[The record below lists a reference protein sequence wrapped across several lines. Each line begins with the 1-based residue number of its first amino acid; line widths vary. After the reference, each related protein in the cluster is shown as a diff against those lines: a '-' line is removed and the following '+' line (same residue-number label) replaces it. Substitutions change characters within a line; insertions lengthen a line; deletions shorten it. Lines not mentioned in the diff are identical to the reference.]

1 MRAIVV
7 VLVAPVVFMSVAPTS
22 ATTINFAPL
31 TQDVNLGTPFTV
43 AITISGLNDFIAPS
57 LGVFDVD
64 VNFDPSI
71 LSFGSVSY
79 GDPILGDQLDL
90 SGLGSVTATTLG
102 TGFVNLFELSLDS
115 IGDLNGSQAGDFTLA
130 TLSFDTLA
138 VGASPLSFTVK
149 ALGDAEGN
157 SLSAD
162 AGTGVANVVQPVPE
176 PALFLLT
183 GCALAGFWI
192 TRKSP
197 GRTEM

>member
-1 MRAIVV
+1 
-7 VLVAPVVFMSVAPTS
+7 MSVAPAS
-22 ATTINFAPL
+22 ATTINFAPV
-31 TQDVNLGTPFTV
+31 TQDASLGTSFTV
-43 AITISGLNDFIAPS
+43 AITISGLNDFTAPS

-90 SGLGSVTATTLG
+90 FGLGSLTATTLG

-115 IGDLNGSQAGDFTLA
+115 IDDLNGSQAGDFTLA
-130 TLSFDTLA
+130 TLGFDALA
-138 VGASPLSFTVK
+138 VGVSPLRFTVN

-157 SLSAD
+157 TLSAD

-183 GCALAGFWI
+183 ACALAGIWS
-192 TRKSP
+192 TRESP